1 MSYRTVRLPV
11 RPQRSMY
18 SSKLLS
24 APYSTATILVSRG
37 CSRPQE
43 QGPEYFAQ
51 SRIISFLPSKK
62 QAASRAACISQSLQL
77 LYHMFRGKA
86 TLIAL
91 PDYCKNTVLVFV
103 TVIIVTITPL
113 TMPAIYGFLVTLYRY
128 RDMKFAPNNI
138 NIIGNSQRTCIAAVV
153 QTI

>member
-1 MSYRTVRLPV
+1 
-11 RPQRSMY
+11 
-18 SSKLLS
+18 
-24 APYSTATILVSRG
+24 
-37 CSRPQE
+37 
-43 QGPEYFAQ
+43 
-51 SRIISFLPSKK
+51 
-62 QAASRAACISQSLQL
+62 
-77 LYHMFRGKA
+77 MFRGKA

-128 RDMKFAPNNI
+128 RDMKFAQNNI